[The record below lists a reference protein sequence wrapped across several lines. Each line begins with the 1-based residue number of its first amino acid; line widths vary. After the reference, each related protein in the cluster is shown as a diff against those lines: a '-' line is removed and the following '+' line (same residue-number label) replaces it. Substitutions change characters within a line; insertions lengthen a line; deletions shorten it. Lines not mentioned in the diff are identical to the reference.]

1 MSAIEMLLHR
11 QSTPLLCHP
20 APKGD
25 DLDAILSA
33 GMRAPDHGALKPW
46 HFTVITGEGLKRL
59 SDIFVEATNIEASNS
74 IALLEGTIDNTSEA
88 ITIEKERLE
97 KKLEKI
103 SKKPFRAPMI
113 IVISTRFVD
122 HKVPKQEQLITAG
135 CCAHA
140 MQMAAYSLNYGAM
153 WRTGGFSYNSVVK
166 QGLEISEEN
175 EIVGFLYIGS
185 PTKDAIVKPAKP
197 YVDHVSYWQ

>member
-1 MSAIEMLLHR
+1 MTAIEMLVNR

-25 DLDAILSA
+25 DLDAILAA

-46 HFTVITGEGLKRL
+46 LFTVITCQGLQRL
-59 SDIFVEATNIEASNS
+59 SDIFVEATQVEASNRTD
-74 IALLEGTIDNTSEA
+74 LLQGTNEEQATEA
-88 ITIEKERLE
+88 AKL
-97 KKLEKI
+97 KFKLEKVA
-103 SKKPFRAPMI
+103 KKPFRAPMI

-122 HKVPKQEQLITAG
+122 HKVPKQEQLVTAG

-140 MQMAAYSLNYGAM
+140 MQMAAYALNYGAM
-153 WRTGGFSYNSVVK
+153 WRTGGFAYNEVVK
-166 QGLEISEEN
+166 KGLEISEDD

-185 PTKDAIVKPAKP
+185 PTKETILKPAKP
-197 YVDHVSYWQ
+197 YTEHVEYWT

>member
-1 MSAIEMLLHR
+1 MTAIEMLLNR

-46 HFTVITGEGLKRL
+46 HFTVISGQGLQRL
-59 SDIFVEATNIEASNS
+59 SDIFVSATNEEASLHDVNNDAIELS
-74 IALLEGTIDNTSEA
+74 KAQRVIEEEKRKFKLDKIA
-88 ITIEKERLE
+88 
-97 KKLEKI
+97 
-103 SKKPFRAPMI
+103 KKPFRAPMI
-113 IVISTRFVD
+113 IVISTKFVD
-122 HKVPKQEQLITAG
+122 HKVPKQEQLVTAG

-140 MQMAAYSLNYGAM
+140 MQMAAYALNYGAM
-153 WRTGGFSYNSVVK
+153 WRTGGFAYNQTVK
-166 QGLEISEEN
+166 QGLDISDDN

-185 PTKDAIVKPAKP
+185 PTKDGIVKPAKP
-197 YVDHVSYWQ
+197 YTEHVNYWQ

>member
-20 APKGD
+20 APKCD

-88 ITIEKERLE
+88 ITIEKEDLR
-97 KKLEKI
+97 K
-103 SKKPFRAPMI
+103 
-113 IVISTRFVD
+113 
-122 HKVPKQEQLITAG
+122 
-135 CCAHA
+135 
-140 MQMAAYSLNYGAM
+140 N
-153 WRTGGFSYNSVVK
+153 
-166 QGLEISEEN
+166 
-175 EIVGFLYIGS
+175 
-185 PTKDAIVKPAKP
+185 
-197 YVDHVSYWQ
+197 